1 MLNDFLAFREFR
13 VENAECMSQTFVR
26 RIIIQ
31 FVRNSIPVK
40 CLGKVKG
47 VSVEEIVVTGYEIT
61 RREISGNFR
70 MFRVRVRRKRA
81 IFIGCP
87 V

>member
-40 CLGKVKG
+40 CLGKIKG
-47 VSVEEIVVTGYEIT
+47 IPVEKIVVTGYEIA
-61 RREISGNFR
+61 RWEISGNFR
-70 MFRVRVRRKRA
+70 ILGVRVRRKRA